1 MNQRTLAL
9 IATSI
14 ATLIYGVTFTIAKEV
29 MPLYIKPYGFILLR
43 VGGAAMVF
51 WLLGLFIKA
60 KSIEKSDYKKIIIAA
75 FCGVGLNM
83 LTFFKGLSYTTPIS
97 ASVIMVTSPI
107 LVLIFASLLLKEKLI
122 LRKIIGVVIGLIG
135 AVILIVYGTSPN
147 GDAQNMMLGNLL
159 VFINAASY
167 AMYLVQ
173 VKKLIAKYNPIM
185 FVKWLYLFG
194 FLFVLP
200 FGFVEL
206 SEVNWSLMPTSIYFK
221 VGFVVLFT
229 TCITYLFNLFALSK
243 LKPTTVSVF
252 IYLQPVIAS
261 IYALFVGSDSL
272 NTVKVAAT
280 LLIFLGVFLVT
291 KQVVAKNK

>member
-75 FCGVGLNM
+75 FFGVGLNM

-107 LVLIFASLLLKEKLI
+107 LVLIFASILLKEKLI

-206 SEVNWSLMPTSIYFK
+206 LEVNWSLMPTSIYFK

>member
-14 ATLIYGVTFTIAKEV
+14 ATLIYGVTFTVAKEV
-29 MPLYIKPYGFILLR
+29 MPMYIKPFGFILLR
-43 VGGAAMVF
+43 VGGAALIF
-51 WLLGLFIKA
+51 WLLGLFVRA

-75 FCGVGLNM
+75 FFGVGLNM

-97 ASVIMVTSPI
+97 ASVMMVTAPI
-107 LVLIFASLLLKEKLI
+107 LVLIFASILLKEKLI
-122 LRKIIGVVIGLIG
+122 LRKIAGVVIGLVG
-135 AVILIVYGTSPN
+135 AIILIVYGSSP
-147 GDAQNMMLGNLL
+147 GVDAKNMMLGNFL

-173 VKKLIAKYNPIM
+173 VKKLIAKYNPIV

-200 FGFVEL
+200 FGFSEL
-206 SEVNWSLMPTSIYFK
+206 VDVQWQSMPISIYLK
-221 VGFVVLFT
+221 AGFVVLFT

-261 IYALFVGSDSL
+261 IYALIVGSDTL
-272 NTVKVAAT
+272 DAVKIAAT

-291 KQVVAKNK
+291 KQVVTKNK

>member
-75 FCGVGLNM
+75 FFGVGLNM

-107 LVLIFASLLLKEKLI
+107 LVLIFASILLKEKLI

-173 VKKLIAKYNPIM
+173 VKKLIAKYNPIV

-206 SEVNWSLMPTSIYFK
+206 LEVNWSLMPTSIYFK

>member
-75 FCGVGLNM
+75 FFGVGLNM

-107 LVLIFASLLLKEKLI
+107 LVLIFASILLKEKLI